1 MNENITIILKR
12 VDTLIEQC
20 KQQTSYNQ
28 VYNEIKPLI
37 LSILGENSQEY
48 QTLLKAHVNYWFQF
62 NKFNTYIGL
71 LNSLK
76 NHIII
81 HGLET
86 NKKGLDLTP
95 TLHHLVYKVSYNKF
109 LDGYYSD
116 AVETAI
122 KEINTRL
129 KNLYKKYK
137 NKELDGADLFAMV
150 FNSDKEKTLLIA
162 GDDLISQSGKDEQ
175 EGYRL
180 LFMGLWKGIRNPK
193 AHANTSLNKE
203 ECVDR
208 LLFTSML
215 MNKIDECIKKANL
228 IE

>member
-1 MNENITIILKR
+1 MNENTSFILKR
-12 VDTLIEQC
+12 IDILIEQC
-20 KQQTSYNQ
+20 ERQTCYNQ

-37 LSILGENSQEY
+37 LSLLGENSQEY
-48 QTLLKAHVNYWFQF
+48 QTLLKAHDRYFFTF
-62 NKFNTYIGL
+62 NKFDTYIGL
-71 LNSLK
+71 LNSVK

-86 NKKGLDLTP
+86 NKKGLGLTP
-95 TLHHLVYKVSYNKF
+95 TLHHLIYKVSYKKF

-116 AVETAI
+116 AVESAI
-122 KEINTRL
+122 KEINYRL
-129 KNLYKKYK
+129 KNLYKKHK

-150 FNSDKEKTLLIA
+150 FNADKNKTLLIA
-162 GDDLISQSGKDEQ
+162 GDDLVSQSGKDEQ

-193 AHANTSLNKE
+193 AHANTLLNKE

-215 MNKIDECIKKANL
+215 MNKVDECIKKANL
-228 IE
+228 TE